1 MVSLQGLLQRHRFK
15 PLENMDN
22 QLFSFGALHIMVV
35 QQSEWRTE
43 KEVHKMLVTNIQLQ
57 TTVKVIIV

>member
-1 MVSLQGLLQRHRFK
+1 MVSLQGLLQRHCFK

-43 KEVHKMLVTNIQLQ
+43 KEVRKMLVTNIQLQ